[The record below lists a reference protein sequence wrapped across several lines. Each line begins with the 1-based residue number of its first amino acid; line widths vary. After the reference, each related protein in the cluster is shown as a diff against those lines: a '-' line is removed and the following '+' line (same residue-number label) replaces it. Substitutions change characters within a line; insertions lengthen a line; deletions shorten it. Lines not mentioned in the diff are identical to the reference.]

1 MLIKLIIL
9 SILQFSILFTLSK
22 LAYKV
27 KLLDFIQAI
36 EEILGEKAIYNFMPM
51 QKGDVKAT
59 WADTSLLK
67 NLTNYSPKTNF
78 KEGISNFIKWYKEYY
93 KV

>member
-27 KLLDFIQAI
+27 KLLDYPSKRKIH
-36 EEILGEKAIYNFMPM
+36 
-51 QKGDVKAT
+51 
-59 WADTSLLK
+59 LK
-67 NLTNYSPKTNF
+67 PTPYI
-78 KEGISNFIKWYKEYY
+78 GA
-93 KV
+93 